1 MSSEQ
6 PKSGMAGRLAG
17 AFIGNKL
24 TPVLIVSAVALGAFA
39 VQLLPREEEPQIKVP
54 MVDIFIGMPGATA
67 REVEQRVS
75 SPVER
80 LVQEVPEVEY
90 VYSTS
95 SPGQSLVIA
104 RFRVGASEEDA
115 ILRVRD
121 HLAAHADRLPSEATA
136 PLIRPRFID
145 DVPVLAVTLFS
156 ERYDSAQLRRVA
168 DELRAELKQ
177 VPDVTEVQV
186 IGGEAREVRVL
197 IDPERLGARGLSP
210 LAITQALASQ
220 NARMPAGSVAEG
232 GRELLI
238 ETGTALEDADQVRSV
253 VVGAWEGR
261 PVYLRDVAEVVD
273 GGAEPA
279 SYVRFGAGAAAEHD
293 EVAARAGESE
303 WPAVTLAIA
312 KREGTNA
319 VAVVSAVMA
328 RLETLR
334 GTLVPSDVQLSIT
347 RDYGESA
354 AEKSDEL
361 LLHMGVAVVGVAL
374 LILIALGRREALIVM
389 LAIPATLALT
399 LTVFYLYGYTL
410 NRITLFALIFSIGI
424 LVDDAIVVVENIARH
439 YHLPENQGR
448 PLLEVAVRATD
459 EVGNPT
465 ILATM
470 TVIAA
475 ILPMA
480 FVGGLMG
487 PYMRPIPVGA
497 AAAMVFSLIVAFAV
511 TPWASVRLLK
521 RREPGHGGDAEHGG
535 GHGHDAKEGASTR
548 AYRRFVGFLIR
559 SRRARWTFLIGIQV
573 LLLGSLALVAVG
585 WVKVKMLPFDN
596 KSEFQ
601 VMVDMPEG
609 TTLEET
615 ARVTRALADVVRQRP
630 EVVSYQS
637 YVGTSGPITFNGL
650 VRHYYLR
657 QGSHMADI
665 VVNLLPK
672 HDRDAQSHDIAR
684 ALREELLPVAA
695 RFGATLQVT
704 EVPPGPPV
712 LQTLVAEVYG
722 PNYERQIELAG
733 QIRDA
738 MTALDGVV
746 DVDVFMETAQA

>member
-1 MSSEQ
+1 VTPEPQ
-6 PKSGMAGRLAG
+6 TPQAPLGMAGRLAR

-54 MVDIFIGMPGATA
+54 MVDIFIALPGATA

-80 LVQEVPEVEY
+80 LVQEVPGVEY

-95 SPGQSLVIA
+95 SPGRSLVIA
-104 RFRVGASEEDA
+104 RFEVGASEEDA

-121 HLAAHADRLPSEATA
+121 RLAAHADRLPSEASA

-145 DVPVLAVTLFS
+145 DVPVLAITLFS
-156 ERYDSAQLRRVA
+156 ERYDSAQLRQVA

-177 VPDVTEVQV
+177 VPDVTDVQV
-186 IGGEAREVRVL
+186 IGGETRQVRVL
-197 IDPERLGARGLSP
+197 LDPELLSARGLSA
-210 LAITQALASQ
+210 LAVTQALSSQ

-232 GRELLI
+232 GHELLV
-238 ETGTALEDADQVRSV
+238 ETGTALENADDVRSV
-253 VVGAWEGR
+253 VIGAWEGR

-303 WPAVTLAIA
+303 WPAVTIA
-312 KREGTNA
+312 VSKREGTNA
-319 VAVVSAVMA
+319 VAVVAAVMA
-328 RLETLR
+328 KLETLR
-334 GTLVPSDVQLSIT
+334 GTLVPSDVQVSVT

-354 AEKSDEL
+354 REERRAPAAHGHRRRER
-361 LLHMGVAVVGVAL
+361 GAL
-374 LILIALGRREALIVM
+374 DPDRRSGRREALIVL

-439 YHLPENQGR
+439 YRLPENQGR
-448 PLLEVAVRATD
+448 PLLEIAVRATD

-497 AAAMVFSLIVAFAV
+497 AAAMIFSLVVAFAV

-521 RREPGHGGDAEHGG
+521 RGSGRP
-535 GHGHDAKEGASTR
+535 
-548 AYRRFVGFLIR
+548 RRR
-559 SRRARWTFLIGIQV
+559 QWRTTPTSRRAAPPARTVASW
-573 LLLGSLALVAVG
+573 GS
-585 WVKVKMLPFDN
+585 
-596 KSEFQ
+596 
-601 VMVDMPEG
+601 
-609 TTLEET
+609 
-615 ARVTRALADVVRQRP
+615 
-630 EVVSYQS
+630 
-637 YVGTSGPITFNGL
+637 
-650 VRHYYLR
+650 
-657 QGSHMADI
+657 
-665 VVNLLPK
+665 
-672 HDRDAQSHDIAR
+672 
-684 ALREELLPVAA
+684 
-695 RFGATLQVT
+695 
-704 EVPPGPPV
+704 
-712 LQTLVAEVYG
+712 
-722 PNYERQIELAG
+722 
-733 QIRDA
+733 
-738 MTALDGVV
+738 
-746 DVDVFMETAQA
+746 

>member
-1 MSSEQ
+1 VTPEPQ
-6 PKSGMAGRLAG
+6 TPQAPLGMAGRLAR

-54 MVDIFIGMPGATA
+54 MVDIFIALPGATA

-80 LVQEVPEVEY
+80 LVQEVPGVEY

-95 SPGQSLVIA
+95 SPGRSLVIA
-104 RFRVGASEEDA
+104 RFEVGASEEDA

-121 HLAAHADRLPSEATA
+121 RLAAHADRLPSEASA

-145 DVPVLAVTLFS
+145 DVPVLAITLFS
-156 ERYDSAQLRRVA
+156 ERYDSAQLRQVA

-177 VPDVTEVQV
+177 VPDVTDVQV
-186 IGGEAREVRVL
+186 IGGETRQVRVL
-197 IDPERLGARGLSP
+197 LDPELLSARGLSP
-210 LAITQALASQ
+210 LAVTQALSSQ

-232 GRELLI
+232 GRELLV
-238 ETGTALEDADQVRSV
+238 ETGTALENADDVRSV
-253 VVGAWEGR
+253 VIGAWEGR

-303 WPAVTLAIA
+303 WPAVTIA
-312 KREGTNA
+312 VSKREGTNA
-319 VAVVSAVMA
+319 VAVVAAVMA
-328 RLETLR
+328 KLETLR
-334 GTLVPSDVQLSIT
+334 GTLVPSDVQVSVT

-439 YHLPENQGR
+439 YRLPENQGR
-448 PLLEVAVRATD
+448 PLLEIAVRATD

-497 AAAMVFSLIVAFAV
+497 AAAMIFSLVVAFAV

-521 RREPGHGGDAEHGG
+521 RGS
-535 GHGHDAKEGASTR
+535 GAHART
-548 AYRRFVGFLIR
+548 AVAGTTPT
-559 SRRARWTFLIGIQV
+559 SRRAAPPARTVASW
-573 LLLGSLALVAVG
+573 GS
-585 WVKVKMLPFDN
+585 
-596 KSEFQ
+596 
-601 VMVDMPEG
+601 
-609 TTLEET
+609 
-615 ARVTRALADVVRQRP
+615 
-630 EVVSYQS
+630 
-637 YVGTSGPITFNGL
+637 
-650 VRHYYLR
+650 
-657 QGSHMADI
+657 
-665 VVNLLPK
+665 
-672 HDRDAQSHDIAR
+672 
-684 ALREELLPVAA
+684 
-695 RFGATLQVT
+695 
-704 EVPPGPPV
+704 
-712 LQTLVAEVYG
+712 
-722 PNYERQIELAG
+722 
-733 QIRDA
+733 
-738 MTALDGVV
+738 
-746 DVDVFMETAQA
+746 